1 MPQQKPTI
9 RAPYGVIMNSAA
21 VPMAT
26 PPARVAFWMCT
37 CQGNPLVSDLKYQE
51 VLMPPSSDR
60 VTMSSLP
67 RLSCMLE
74 SATVVR
80 TQEARPRYVLMAA
93 LCCPSPWSVM
103 AELKLGQNIQRN
115 RVPVRRK
122 QTCEA
127 AEKT

>member
-1 MPQQKPTI
+1 
-9 RAPYGVIMNSAA
+9 MNSAD

-26 PPARVAFWMCT
+26 PPASVAFWMCT
-37 CQGNPLVSDLKYQE
+37 CQEKQHVSYEKYQPA
-51 VLMPPSSDR
+51 VMRPSSDR

-74 SATVVR
+74 SATVVS
-80 TQEARPRYVLMAA
+80 TQEASPRYVLMAA

-115 RVPVRRK
+115 RVPVGRK
-122 QTCEA
+122 KK
-127 AEKT
+127 EKHEMLA